1 MKNKMFLLVS
11 IVSLGLQIFLIQVG
25 GDFVKTSPLTLI
37 QWLITIALGS
47 ISIPIG
53 MLTRLIQVNEDPNSF
68 FIVDSVLNHNFDN
81 KSEVMNC
88 MEIADEIIIESD
100 TSAENSRSNSKSDV
114 LSTNEMNEK
123 NKSKGKG
130 KGKGKDDYDQLLL
143 ETLRN
148 NARITEEKSNGDEK
162 SRRTEFV

>member
-1 MKNKMFLLVS
+1 MPSQRAASQARS
-11 IVSLGLQIFLIQVG
+11 IV
-25 GDFVKTSPLTLI
+25 
-37 QWLITIALGS
+37 
-47 ISIPIG
+47 
-53 MLTRLIQVNEDPNSF
+53 
-68 FIVDSVLNHNFDN
+68 VLNHNFDN

-114 LSTNEMNEK
+114 LSTNEMNGK